1 MTETLDKRIILNK
14 CACGSKVNTNL
25 KCGDADCQEFICPKC
40 MIQTKTVPK
49 CRKCAKLKKNPAFNP
64 TPKELILSFV
74 VCSTSSIVLSIGIN
88 ATLNIINNVAPGI
101 IVFYLLLLVPPLLGW
116 AIGNI
121 IERTSKYKKSLTLTL
136 IAGLSAA
143 AGHLIISFGFQVD
156 FFYWLISL
164 AITIYLSINKVKV

>member
-74 VCSTSSIVLSIGIN
+74 VCSISSIVLSIGIN
-88 ATLNIINNVAPGI
+88 AKPPVPEKMIGI
-101 IVFYLLLLVPPLLGW
+101 VKILLRF
-116 AIGNI
+116 IFC
-121 IERTSKYKKSLTLTL
+121 KS
-136 IAGLSAA
+136 IA
-143 AGHLIISFGFQVD
+143 
-156 FFYWLISL
+156 
-164 AITIYLSINKVKV
+164 

>member
-74 VCSTSSIVLSIGIN
+74 VCSTSSIALSIGIN
-88 ATLNIINNVAPGI
+88 ATLNIINNFAP
-101 IVFYLLLLVPPLLGW
+101 
-116 AIGNI
+116 
-121 IERTSKYKKSLTLTL
+121 
-136 IAGLSAA
+136 
-143 AGHLIISFGFQVD
+143 
-156 FFYWLISL
+156 
-164 AITIYLSINKVKV
+164 